1 MTLRKPFGT
10 GFVPWV
16 EAQIS
21 EAMDAGAFDTLPG
34 AGKPLPNNKGQF
46 DPDWWVK
53 QYAEREGVSILPA
66 SLALLRKV
74 EKELALI
81 RKLGDEAAVRRRV
94 AAVNAEIVKL
104 NMTLVDGP
112 PTTLSPL
119 DVDQVVAEWRESRST
134 KPR

>member
-16 EAQIS
+16 ESQIN
-21 EAMDAGAFDTLPG
+21 EAMAAGAFDNLPG

-66 SLALLRKV
+66 SLELLRKV
-74 EKELALI
+74 EKELTLI
-81 RKLGDEAAVRRRV
+81 QKLGNEAAVRSRI
-94 AAVNAEIVKL
+94 AALNAEIVKL
-104 NMTLVDGP
+104 NKTLVHGP
-112 PTTLSPL
+112 PTSLSPL
-119 DVDQVVAEWRESRST
+119 DIDDVVANWRQSRAT
-134 KPR
+134 KA

>member
-16 EAQIS
+16 ESQIN
-21 EAMDAGAFDTLPG
+21 EAMAAGAFDNLPG

-66 SLALLRKV
+66 SLELLRKV
-74 EKELALI
+74 EKELTLI
-81 RKLGDEAAVRRRV
+81 QKLGNEAAVRSRI
-94 AAVNAEIVKL
+94 AALNAEIVKL
-104 NMTLVDGP
+104 NKTLVHGP
-112 PTTLSPL
+112 PTSLSPL
-119 DVDQVVAEWRESRST
+119 DIDDVVANWRQSRAA
-134 KPR
+134 KA

>member
-16 EAQIS
+16 ESQIN
-21 EAMDAGAFDTLPG
+21 EAMAAGAFDNLPG

-66 SLALLRKV
+66 SLELLRKV

-81 RKLGDEAAVRRRV
+81 QKLGNEATVRSRI
-94 AAVNAEIVKL
+94 AALNAEIVKL
-104 NMTLVDGP
+104 NKTLVDGP
-112 PTTLSPL
+112 PTSLSAL
-119 DVDQVVAEWRESRST
+119 DVDEVVANWRQSRAT
-134 KPR
+134 KA

>member
-16 EAQIS
+16 ESQIN
-21 EAMDAGAFDTLPG
+21 EAMAAGAFDNLPG

-66 SLALLRKV
+66 SLELLRKV
-74 EKELALI
+74 EKELTLI
-81 RKLGDEAAVRRRV
+81 QKLGNEAAVRSRI
-94 AAVNAEIVKL
+94 AALNAEIVKL
-104 NMTLVDGP
+104 NKTQVHGP
-112 PTTLSPL
+112 PTSLSPL
-119 DVDQVVAEWRESRST
+119 DIDDVVANWRQSRAA
-134 KPR
+134 KA

>member
-16 EAQIS
+16 ESQIN
-21 EAMDAGAFDTLPG
+21 EAMEAGAFDNLPG

-66 SLALLRKV
+66 SLAILRKV

-81 RKLGDEAAVRRRV
+81 QKLGEEAAVRRRI
-94 AAVNAEIVKL
+94 AALNAEIVKL

-112 PTTLSPL
+112 PTSLSSL
-119 DVDQVVAEWRESRST
+119 DVDDVVAQWRESRSA
-134 KPR
+134 KA

>member
-10 GFVPWV
+10 GFVPWIESQIN
-16 EAQIS
+16 EA
-21 EAMDAGAFDTLPG
+21 AAAGAFDNLPG

-66 SLALLRKV
+66 SLQLLRKV

-81 RKLGDEAAVRRRV
+81 QKLGNEATVRARIT
-94 AAVNAEIVKL
+94 ALNDEIVKL
-104 NMTLVDGP
+104 NKTLVDGP
-112 PTTLSPL
+112 PTSLSPF
-119 DVDQVVAEWRESRST
+119 DVEDVVAHWRQGLAAKRS
-134 KPR
+134 